1 MSAQPKIILKIMKK
15 ILDVHLDTKF
25 YWISYKTL
33 KDFTTASM
41 LKLCSLS
48 YPFFCWFATSSWPL
62 IKIGNGKKTD
72 KEWSFCLQ
80 FSKMHTLRSK
90 WKIDKWVF
98 FWSEV
103 IYTKVCI
110 KENMTYIFLRF
121 LYNRLA
127 LVIHCN
133 SHLSS
138 ITLPWQLL
146 SVIKVVLFYQI
157 LIYRVTHK
165 FLNSFRSLWKDS
177 KLW

>member
-1 MSAQPKIILKIMKK
+1 MKK

-25 YWISYKTL
+25 YWILYETL

-72 KEWSFCLQ
+72 KEWSFSLQ
-80 FSKMHTLRSK
+80 FSKMHALRSK

-121 LYNRLA
+121 LYNRFA
-127 LVIHCN
+127 LFIHCD

-138 ITLPWQLL
+138 MPLPWQLL
-146 SVIKVVLFYQI
+146 SVINVV
-157 LIYRVTHK
+157 
-165 FLNSFRSLWKDS
+165 
-177 KLW
+177 